1 MDKEWYRKNVMK
13 PTDTDMFGNEGTFYP
28 HEKFMIF
35 LSFNKDIAFEDLK
48 WLEGTEENWRGMRI
62 S

>member
-48 WLEGTEENWRGMRI
+48 WL
-62 S
+62 